1 MLKDIHNLDE
11 NGKDIVLSFLLRHMT
26 QELRREL
33 SAEHPVQYNR
43 LCGREVVL
51 VRTQADYSRAISD
64 FKTLVPNEV
73 VRIWGGSC
81 TDYTREYIY
90 ASSNVVTPATDPSL
104 DPNTKAV
111 VEEHKF
117 LRVTAREQHAIYIKT
132 WDGNQIAGD
141 DRMVERALR

>member
-1 MLKDIHNLDE
+1 MKDIYNLCERD
-11 NGKDIVLSFLLRHMT
+11 KDTILSFLLYHMN
-26 QELRREL
+26 QDIRRKL

-43 LCGREVVL
+43 LIGREVVL

-90 ASSNVVTPATDPSL
+90 ASSNVVTPATDPSV

-117 LRVTAREQHAIYIKT
+117 IRVTASEQHAIYIKT